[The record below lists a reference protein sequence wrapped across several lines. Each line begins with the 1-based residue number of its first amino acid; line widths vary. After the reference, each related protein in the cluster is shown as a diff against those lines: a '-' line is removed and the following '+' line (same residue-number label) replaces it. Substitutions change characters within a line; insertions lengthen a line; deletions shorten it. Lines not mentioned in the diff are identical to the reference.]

1 MRRRR
6 LPALAALVLLPLL
19 LAPTGT
25 SSAEARPA
33 PTEQEYTAA
42 FAALAQRDTT
52 ATAGAQEEGG
62 DAEGLEWFYAQR
74 SYPDGIPPGAYS
86 RARGQARRLPAVHAV
101 PGRGL
106 ERVGQPGIAAPTAPA
121 GGTRAA
127 SGPKAA
133 PGSRTGTAGA
143 EAEVAVAAAAT
154 PGGRSWV
161 PLGPAPVA
169 TQPSGLFRVYSGPP
183 PFSGRVTA
191 IAPHPTNSRVAYV
204 GGAVGGV
211 WKTVD
216 GGTTFR
222 PVFDGQDTLAIGAVA
237 VDRLNPETVYVG
249 TGEANSISTYG
260 VKGMSDSYYGTGLY
274 KSTNGGAS
282 WAEVGAATF
291 GSCHVAA
298 VQPHPT
304 TLGVVLA
311 AVTSSGV
318 QGPQGCAAG
327 LYRSVDGGATWT
339 RRLSTAGTGGD
350 FAALSLSVSPA
361 APTRWFAGIGS
372 AGVYRSTDS
381 GVTWTFLS
389 AAPLPAPSLVG
400 RVAVSVSP
408 VDANRVYAAMSTRA
422 GASLGVWT
430 TGNGGGTW
438 ARADASGQME
448 CTFGGGSQC
457 TYDLALAAS
466 PGSAGTFTTGGIRLR
481 RYTSFGAASARV
493 LDPYTNGG
501 AGVHWDVHVLVF
513 DAAGRLW
520 IGTDGGAYRWDDIAQ
535 PAVNLNATLSL
546 SQFYPGI
553 SGTTSGLLVGG
564 TQDMASHATNGSMAW
579 VNQSAGD
586 GGYTA
591 IDRSTSPAT
600 VLTTSQFFNLYR
612 STDGGAR
619 FAPLTPT
626 GIDATER
633 RQFITP
639 MVAGTGSPTR
649 LYAGLSRVYRS
660 VDRGSTWQPISPVLR
675 PGDTITALAQAPSS
689 TAVVWAA
696 TSTGRVFRTLNAT
709 AATPAWLSV
718 NIDSDPVPY
727 RFITDLAV
735 DPSNPQVVHLTL
747 SGFNGAGAKQT
758 GHVFRSTDGGNV
770 WVDVSG
776 NLPNTPANAVAVV
789 PNGTGR
795 LLFVGTDVGVFAS
808 SNAGATWARYQTGLP
823 NVVVSDLQVDPAA
836 RRLVAATH
844 GRGMFTACSG
854 ASPAG
859 DAFGAPR
866 ALTGTASG
874 ASSFT
879 TTCAGREAG
888 EPAHSPD
895 GNTGGASV
903 WLRWTAPAS
912 GSVVLSTAGSGF
924 DTTLGVYRG
933 STLSSLTRLASSDDV
948 SATDQTSRV
957 TFAAVAGQVYRVA
970 VDGYT
975 YDGYALA
982 RNGAVRLA
990 WSTG

>member
-6 LPALAALVLLPLL
+6 LSALAPLALLPVLLGSTSTPTVEPRPVVTEQEYEAALAAL
-19 LAPTGT
+19 
-25 SSAEARPA
+25 E
-33 PTEQEYTAA
+33 
-42 FAALAQRDTT
+42 QRDPT
-52 ATAGAQEEGG
+52 ATASGEGEEG
-62 DAEGLEWFYAQR
+62 DTEGLEWFYAQR
-74 SYPDGIPPGAYS
+74 SHPDGIPPGAYA
-86 RARGQARRLPAVHAV
+86 RARAQARRLPVVRAAT
-101 PGRGL
+101 GRGL
-106 ERVGQPGIAAPTAPA
+106 ERVSSTSAAPTSSQDGAPRTA
-121 GGTRAA
+121 
-127 SGPKAA
+127 GPKAA
-133 PGSRTGTAGA
+133 PGGRAGTEPLAA
-143 EAEVAVAAAAT
+143 PAAARAAS

-169 TQPSGLFRVYSGPP
+169 TQQTPSPFRQYSGPP

-191 IAPHPTNSRVAYV
+191 IAPHPTNAQVAYV
-204 GGAVGGV
+204 GGAVGGL

-222 PVFDGQDTLAIGAVA
+222 PVFDGQDTLAIGSVA
-237 VDRLNPETVYVG
+237 VDRLNPETIYVG
-249 TGEANSISTYG
+249 TGEANSTSTYG
-260 VKGMSDSYYGTGLY
+260 VRRMSDSYYGTGLF
-274 KSTNGGAS
+274 KSTNGGS
-282 WAEVGAATF
+282 TWSKVGAGTF
-291 GSCHVAA
+291 GSCHIAA

-304 TLGVVLA
+304 TLGVVVA
-311 AVTSSGV
+311 AVTSSGI
-318 QGPQGCAAG
+318 QGPTGCAAG
-327 LYRSVDGGATWT
+327 LYRSTDGGATWT
-339 RRLSTAGTGGD
+339 RRLNTASTGGD

-381 GVTWTFLS
+381 GATWTFLT
-389 AAPLPAPSLVG
+389 AAPLPDYTLVG

-408 VDANRVYAAMSTRA
+408 VDANRVYAAMSTPA

-430 TGNGGGTW
+430 TGNAGATW

-448 CTFGGGSQC
+448 CSFGTASQC

-466 PGSAGTFTTGGIRLR
+466 PTSTGTFTTGGIRLR

-493 LDPYTNGG
+493 LDPYTSAG
-501 AGVHWDVHVLVF
+501 AGVHWDIHVLVF

-520 IGTDGGAYRWDDIAQ
+520 IGTDGGAYRWDDVAQ
-535 PAVNLNATLSL
+535 PAVNLNATLAL
-546 SQFYPGI
+546 AQFYPGV

-564 TQDMASHATNGSMAW
+564 TQDMASHSTTGSMAW
-579 VNQSAGD
+579 VNQSGGD

-600 VLTTSQFFNLYR
+600 VLTTSQQFFLYR
-612 STDGGAR
+612 STNGGAS
-619 FAPLTPT
+619 FTPIT
-626 GIDATER
+626 PSGIDATEQ

-639 MVAGTGSPTR
+639 MVAGTGAPLR

-660 VDRGSTWQPISPVLR
+660 TDRGSTWRPISPVLR
-675 PGDTITALAQAPSS
+675 AGDTITALAQAPSS
-689 TAVVWAA
+689 ADVVWAA
-696 TSTGRVFRTLNAT
+696 TSTGRVFRTVNAT
-709 AATPAWLSV
+709 AATPSWLSV

-727 RFITDLAV
+727 RFVTDLAV
-735 DPSNPQVVHLTL
+735 DPSNAQVVHLTV
-747 SGFNGAGAKQT
+747 SGFNGAGAKQV

-789 PNGTGR
+789 ASGTSR

-808 SNAGATWARYQTGLP
+808 SDAGATWGRFQTGLP
-823 NVVVSDLQVDPAA
+823 NVVVSDLTVDPGA
-836 RRLVAATH
+836 RRLVAATF

-854 ASPAG
+854 AAPAG
-859 DAFGAPR
+859 DGFSAPR

-874 ASSFT
+874 SSSFT

-912 GSVVLSTAGSGF
+912 GTVTVATAGSGF

-933 STLSSLTRLASSDDV
+933 STLSSLTRLAASDDV
-948 SATDQTSRV
+948 STTDQTSRV
-957 TFAAVAGQVYRVA
+957 SFAAVAGQSYLFA

-982 RNGAVRLA
+982 RNGAARLT